1 LPRFATESGAFPTT
15 SGPGEGFSGRED
27 GASGSRTF
35 DASGLNAGKTYDFKV
50 IGRNS
55 IGEGPESAVKSI
67 DAA

>member
-1 LPRFATESGAFPTT
+1 MIEAQRLRVLARA
-15 SGPGEGFSGRED
+15 
-27 GASGSRTF
+27 RTY

-55 IGEGPESAVKSI
+55 LGEGPESAVKSI